1 MPVGRVGT
9 EAFVSS
15 EGSAIGVVS
24 LGFGVKVT
32 VEVMATG
39 GAGAKVGEAFEVV
52 LPHGGHGLGADMA
65 LLARKVDKRRE

>member
-9 EAFVSS
+9 EAFDSS

-32 VEVMATG
+32 VEVIATG
-39 GAGAKVGEAFEVV
+39 AVGAKGGETFEGF
-52 LPHGGHGLGADMA
+52 LPHGGQGLGADIA
-65 LLARKVDKRRE
+65 LLARKLDKRRE